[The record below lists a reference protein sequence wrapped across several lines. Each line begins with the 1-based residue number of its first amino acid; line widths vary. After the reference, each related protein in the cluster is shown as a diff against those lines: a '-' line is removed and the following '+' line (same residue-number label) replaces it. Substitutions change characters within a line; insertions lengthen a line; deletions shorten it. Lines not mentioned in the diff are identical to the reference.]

1 MANVDP
7 YITVL
12 TVTYPQE
19 LAVVRARLESEE
31 IECEVQNELTTQI
44 APYYSDAIGGV
55 KLQVKQSDVEKTVEL
70 LKEWGY
76 VKESEIEEALDN
88 RLNKLTSRIPFI
100 NKFKVETRLLII
112 GILVILI
119 FIPIYMASGP
129 SLFERVVSRSWCLDY
144 VSYNGK
150 VYTPGTQQGSIRIE
164 MEGMCEESIMF
175 FENGSIIIPGF
186 QSPSI
191 RGKWWIQDGYMYISR
206 VDTFNHIFDGA
217 YNVYFSEGLTLISP
231 KTTIR
236 CYSY

>member
-1 MANVDP
+1 MADIDP

-55 KLQVKQSDVEKTVEL
+55 KLQVKQSDVAKAVQL

-76 VKESEIEEALDN
+76 IKESEKEEALDSK
-88 RLNKLTSRIPFI
+88 LSKLTSWIPFVS
-100 NKFKVETRLLII
+100 KFKVETRLLII
-112 GILVILI
+112 GVLITLILV
-119 FIPIYMASGP
+119 PVYMASGP
-129 SLFERVVSRSWCLDY
+129 SLFDKVVRRSWCLDY
-144 VSYNGK
+144 VSYDGK
-150 VYTPGTQQGSIRIE
+150 VYTPGTQRGPIRIE
-164 MEGMCEESIMF
+164 MEGMCEESMAF
-175 FENGSIIIPGF
+175 FEDGSIVIPGF

-217 YNVYFSEGLTLISP
+217 YNVDFSEGLTLSSP